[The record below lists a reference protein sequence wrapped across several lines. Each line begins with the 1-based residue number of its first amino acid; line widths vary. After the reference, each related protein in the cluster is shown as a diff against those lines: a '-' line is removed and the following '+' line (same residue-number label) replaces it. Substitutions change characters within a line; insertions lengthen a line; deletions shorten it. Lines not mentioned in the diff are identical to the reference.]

1 MLEFDRMWTVL
12 SGHEQKI
19 WVEIEPLS
27 AVATEERA
35 RTYRQL
41 PRRQTGRLR
50 GLDEMAVGGVSIAV
64 MLVFVGA
71 PVTGFGVGAATA
83 SGWLLIRLLP
93 AIARWKRTERIA
105 RDRNEVMG
113 VGSNSTRR
121 KEGAEMNSVTA
132 NWRRRREA
140 ARTRR
145 ALDRALALSSSP
157 SMRDELLTMANGG
170 GVPPR

>member
-19 WVEIEPLS
+19 WAEIEPLS
-27 AVATEERA
+27 AVATEEPA
-35 RTYRQL
+35 RTYWQL

-71 PVTGFGVGAATA
+71 PVTGFGAATA

-93 AIARWKRTERIA
+93 AIARWKRTE
-105 RDRNEVMG
+105 
-113 VGSNSTRR
+113 
-121 KEGAEMNSVTA
+121 
-132 NWRRRREA
+132 
-140 ARTRR
+140 
-145 ALDRALALSSSP
+145 
-157 SMRDELLTMANGG
+157 
-170 GVPPR
+170 